1 MRSQCSILLALLCA
15 VVGSGELVRYD
26 NYHLFRVSI
35 SDRGQLDVLRQ
46 LEQQNDGFIF
56 LDPPTQVR
64 MNVSV
69 LVPPRKLA
77 HYFQLL
83 KSTHLSSQLA
93 TNNFQAILDAENP
106 PKKSARS
113 ETTFGWEEY
122 ETLEAIYEWI
132 DALALQYPDI
142 LTVQSIGQ
150 TYEGRDMKL
159 VKLSQ
164 QAGNPGIFL
173 EANIHAREWITSAT
187 ATWLLNE
194 LLTSS
199 DPAVQELATGYDWY
213 ILPVANPD
221 GFHYTKTTNRL
232 WRKNRYPHNILCAGV
247 DLNRNFPYHWMEG
260 GASQVPCNDIY
271 AGPEPASEIETR
283 NMIAYYETIA
293 DRIEFHLQFH
303 SYGQYILLP
312 YGYQDAD
319 YPDNYLDQ
327 MEIAE
332 AAAIGFSTRYNTP
345 YTFGTIADVLY
356 VDSGSTTDWAHGYH
370 RTPLSMCFEFRDNGP
385 YGFVLPAD
393 QIIPNSEETL
403 DALIAMLAKAKTMG
417 YFQRS

>member
-1 MRSQCSILLALLCA
+1 MRSHCSILLALLCA
-15 VVGSGELVRYD
+15 VVSGELVRYD
-26 NYHLFRVSI
+26 NYHLYRVSI
-35 SDRGQLDVLRQ
+35 SDRSQLNILQQ

-56 LDPPTQVR
+56 LDSPTQVR

-77 HYFQLL
+77 DYFQLL
-83 KSTHLSSQLA
+83 KNTHLNSHLA

-113 ETTFGWEEY
+113 ETAFGWGEY
-122 ETLEAIYEWI
+122 QTLEAIYEWI
-132 DALALQYPDI
+132 DDLALQYPSI
-142 LTVQSIGQ
+142 LSVQSIGQ

-164 QAGNPGIFL
+164 QSGNPGIFL

-199 DPAVQELATGYDWY
+199 DPAVQELATSYDWY

-283 NMIAYYETIA
+283 NMIEYYETIA

-312 YGYQDAD
+312 YGYQGAD
-319 YPDNYLDQ
+319 YPDNYADQ

-370 RTPLSMCFEFRDNGP
+370 QTPLSMCFEFRDNGP

-393 QIIPNSEETL
+393 QIIPNAEETL

>member
-1 MRSQCSILLALLCA
+1 MWPRTSTLLSLLLLAVA
-15 VVGSGELVRYD
+15 GGELVRYD

-35 SDRGQLDVLRQ
+35 VNQEQLDGLQQVELR
-46 LEQQNDGFIF
+46 NDGFIF
-56 LDPPTQVR
+56 LESPTQVR

-69 LVPPRKLA
+69 LVSPGKLDTYHRLVA
-77 HYFQLL
+77 N
-83 KSTHLSSQLA
+83 THLSSHLS
-93 TNNFQAILDAENP
+93 TNNFQAILDSESQPRKA
-106 PKKSARS
+106 KRS
-113 ETTFGWEEY
+113 DTFSWDEY
-122 ETLEAIYEWI
+122 QTLEDIYAWI
-132 DALALQYPDI
+132 DALALQYPSI
-142 LTVQSIGQ
+142 LTVQSIGRS
-150 TYEGRDMKL
+150 YEDRDMKV
-159 VKLSQ
+159 VKLSHQ
-164 QAGNPGIFL
+164 PGNPGIFL

-194 LLTSS
+194 LLTSPVAS
-199 DPAVQELATGYDWY
+199 VRELAISYDWY

-232 WRKNRYPHNILCAGV
+232 WRKNRYPNSVLCAGV

-260 GASQVPCNDIY
+260 GASPVPCNDIY
-271 AGPEPASEIETR
+271 AGPEPGSEIETR
-283 NMIAYYETIA
+283 NMMAYYATIA
-293 DRIEFHLQFH
+293 DRIELHLQFH

-312 YGYQDAD
+312 YGYQGAD
-319 YPDNYLDQ
+319 YPDNYADQ

-332 AAAIGFSTRYNTP
+332 AAAGAFSSRYGTR

-393 QIIPNSEETL
+393 QIVPNSEETL
-403 DALIAMLAKAKTMG
+403 DALITMLAKAKTMG
-417 YFQRS
+417 YFQPR

>member
-1 MRSQCSILLALLCA
+1 MRSHCSILLALLCA
-15 VVGSGELVRYD
+15 VVSGELVRYD

-35 SDRGQLDVLRQ
+35 SDKGQLDLLQQ
-46 LEQQNDGFIF
+46 LEQQNDG
-56 LDPPTQVR
+56 R
-64 MNVSV
+64 
-69 LVPPRKLA
+69 
-77 HYFQLL
+77 
-83 KSTHLSSQLA
+83 THLGSHLA
-93 TNNFQAILDAENP
+93 TSNFQSILDAENP
-106 PKKSARS
+106 PKKSARNA

-122 ETLEAIYEWI
+122 QTLEAIYEWI
-132 DALALQYPDI
+132 DDLALQYPSI

-164 QAGNPGIFL
+164 QSGNPGIFL

-194 LLTSS
+194 LLTSA
-199 DPAVQELATGYDWY
+199 DPAVQELATAYDWY

-232 WRKNRYPHNILCAGV
+232 WRKNRYPHNVLCAGV

-271 AGPEPASEIETR
+271 AGPEPGSEIETR
-283 NMIAYYETIA
+283 NMIEYYETIA
-293 DRIEFHLQFH
+293 DRIEFHLQLH

-319 YPDNYLDQ
+319 YPDNYADQ

-370 RTPLSMCFEFRDNGP
+370 QTPLSMCFEFRDNGP